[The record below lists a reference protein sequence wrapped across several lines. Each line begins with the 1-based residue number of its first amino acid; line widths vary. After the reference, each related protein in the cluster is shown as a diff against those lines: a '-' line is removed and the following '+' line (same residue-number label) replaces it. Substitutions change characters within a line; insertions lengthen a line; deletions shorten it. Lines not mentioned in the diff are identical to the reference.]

1 MYITDFPKNNSLNP
15 MNLTLKNS
23 MVKTKQN
30 LRENCINIKDNEH
43 LIYKSMIK
51 GVNSSLLQKEHRTT

>member
-15 MNLTLKNS
+15 MKLIPKNS

-30 LRENCINIKDNEH
+30 LRK
-43 LIYKSMIK
+43 LYKY
-51 GVNSSLLQKEHRTT
+51 